1 MYRLATHDLAT
12 AARSGSAE
20 GARFE
25 PMVPSRGAPFVA
37 GSDGITVSGPR
48 SSVGLG
54 IHAASGRAQRRRRSQ
69 PAVQRRRDK
78 ASPRRFTANSRSRSR
93 SRRRNPPREAR
104 SAILKRSQCREDPP
118 DSGDLLVPRG
128 GIEPPTRGFSVPS
141 SPSGRASFPLE
152 ASVKHV
158 PRPVKAGTPKHGLA
172 RSLNSTEAGDELTMG
187 PQWMS
192 PSRPTTGQQPRRR
205 WSL

>member
-1 MYRLATHDLAT
+1 MPSCAVGVLAEDLGVYRLATHDLAT

-78 ASPRRFTANSRSRSR
+78 ASPRRFTANSRSGSR

-141 SPSGRASFPLE
+141 IPLGAPRSLSGDLRQDP
-152 ASVKHV
+152 
-158 PRPVKAGTPKHGLA
+158 PRPGKTGTPKH
-172 RSLNSTEAGDELTMG
+172 SEAQCALG
-187 PQWMS
+187 W
-192 PSRPTTGQQPRRR
+192 
-205 WSL
+205 